1 MIKFILPLTAL
12 FSSCITSPHKSID
25 LLDEPNN
32 WSKSNFGSNGEIG
45 FEPNLLKLNMGDPI
59 TGITWNKS
67 FPKKNYEI
75 TLEAKR
81 TQGNDFFCGL
91 TFPVNENFCSLIV
104 SGWGG
109 MVTGLSNLDGLD
121 ASENKTTKI
130 LDFENNRWYK
140 IRLRVSETFIQVWL
154 DNKELIKIDHTQHK
168 ISIRP
173 EVDPSKPLGL
183 ATFYTSAE
191 YRNFHCR
198 RVN

>member
-173 EVDPSKPLGL
+173 KVDPSKPLGL